1 MGDLDLQTP
10 TTAVNTLTAANMPVN
25 PVPKTPNLPVLDLSS
40 GKDYDRLDV
49 LDNQSQ
55 NSGQTETT
63 LSSVHTGQIPGWGE
77 NRLEQAGDL
86 QTNTNNNY
94 NSSPNNPNPISSVQ
108 QQVEQGMQ
116 AGGNVNINQQT
127 SQDNNT
133 LIEDSG
139 SLTIEP
145 LQVQTQQLIPVNNHS
160 GVNVSSNYPSDILTS
175 KKESNNESN
184 NESVNYHDPNI
195 GINNP
200 AIDHRIKKKSAVS
213 GLFKLL
219 VLILIP
225 LMAVGATVVILVSNA
240 REKAYQ
246 KEKEILVSVS
256 MKNVN
261 WQDLGNVFEPV
272 ITLPVKTAS
281 SFQDWEFLIDSG
293 AVISSLPSDWAEK
306 TGQDLAFLKR
316 STFRGFGGKT
326 SFAYQG
332 EMLVRL
338 GEEEIKLPVV
348 FTEASGTKSLLG
360 RKGFFENY
368 SLYFNHKDK
377 KIEIRK

>member
-40 GKDYDRLDV
+40 GKDYDRIDV

-94 NSSPNNPNPISSVQ
+94 NSSPKNPNPISSVQ

-145 LQVQTQQLIPVNNHS
+145 LQVQTQQLIPVNNPS

-175 KKESNNESN
+175 KKESN